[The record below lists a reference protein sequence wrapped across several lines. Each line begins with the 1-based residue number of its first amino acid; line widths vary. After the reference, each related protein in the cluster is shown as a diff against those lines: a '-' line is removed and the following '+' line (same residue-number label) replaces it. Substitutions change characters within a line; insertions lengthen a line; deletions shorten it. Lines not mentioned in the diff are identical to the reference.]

1 MFYYIQIFIIYY
13 NKSMEKCLLKKIE
26 KINNFGSF
34 KNFNADNNLNEF
46 QQYNLIW
53 GLNGTGKTTLSR
65 FFECLNLG
73 FIPKEYDSND
83 YKDDFSIKLSDE
95 DNQYTTLDTFKD
107 NFYIGKIKIFNN
119 HFVETNLSLDSSTA
133 KTKAITYT
141 IGETNKDLKTK
152 ITELEKELESYYI
165 EHKGKTF
172 RKIDFDIENIE
183 KNITNEYTNI
193 ATKIRA
199 DLCIPSQKFTR
210 DHFFLEFSNERING
224 KPEINKTE
232 KEEAQKKFTQP
243 SKEKLTIVLD
253 ELILGNEINTI
264 NDLLKQTVTRKQNC
278 NDELMKWLA
287 EGLKHKTTTQCPFCH
302 QDTDSIWELRYNE
315 IQEVL
320 KKDDSYLK
328 LENEILKMIDTLN
341 QRVQIANTNKIFNLR
356 VSDFINEID
365 DEKLNNYKTSFKKYI
380 ESVNSI
386 ISVLRS
392 KQNNK
397 DLTPDI
403 SDFISQI
410 KDFGN
415 IKSAFNQTIINN
427 NKSVET
433 IEQDKSQAKKI
444 VIKYYIAENFDNL
457 NSQIS
462 NIDNLNAQ
470 KEPIIK
476 KIDNIKSEIDKLK
489 AELSNQKLP
498 IAEIEKYINIVFGY
512 KKFQIEFEDITNSYI
527 IKRDGDKIAKNLSEG
542 EKTVIAFAYFLATL
556 KSKDFDFSKS
566 IIVIDD
572 PVSSLDQQYLF
583 NLLNLL
589 MNKFAS
595 HKTFSQLFILTHNFY
610 FFKKI
615 RAILFNKNKDY
626 NNNFKSQPEQKQE
639 PSQEHLLYEVFQ
651 IQKNETSYINNADK
665 YLKSFDSEYSY
676 TISYL
681 RNALKLPEED
691 LKQIPLGNSIRK
703 ILEIFLAFRC
713 PKEKTIFT
721 RYNKVIKEWDEIDKN
736 KFKYLQDIA
745 NATSHTE
752 GCEDLEALEE
762 FKLFIG
768 KNEINQLFEFI
779 KKADELHYNQLPK

>member
-1 MFYYIQIFIIYY
+1 
-13 NKSMEKCLLKKIE
+13 MEKCLLKKIE

-83 YKDDFSIKLSDE
+83 YKDDFSVKLVDE
-95 DNQYTTLDTFKD
+95 NAQDQTLNTFKD

-141 IGETNKDLKTK
+141 IGESNKDLKTK
-152 ITELEKELESYYI
+152 IADLEKELESYYI
-165 EHKGKTF
+165 EHKGKKF
-172 RKIDFDIENIE
+172 RKIDFDVENA
-183 KNITNEYTNI
+183 KNNINNDCSNI
-193 ATKIRA
+193 AAEIRA
-199 DLCIPSQKFTR
+199 DLCISNSQSYKR
-210 DHFFLEFSNERING
+210 DHFFVEFSSELVNG
-224 KPEINKTE
+224 KPKITKTE
-232 KEEAQKKFTQP
+232 KDEAQKKFTQP

-264 NDLLKQTVTRKQNC
+264 NDLLKQTVTRKLNC

-302 QDTDSIWELRYNE
+302 QDTDSVWELRYNE
-315 IQEVL
+315 IQEIL

-356 VSDFINEID
+356 VTDFINEID

-403 SDFISQI
+403 SDSISQI
-410 KDFGN
+410 EDFGN
-415 IKSAFNQTIINN
+415 IKSAFNQIITNN
-427 NKSVET
+427 NKSVDT
-433 IEQDKSQAKKI
+433 IEQDKSQAMKT

-476 KIDNIKSEIDKLK
+476 KIDTIKSEIDKLK

-556 KSKDFDFSKS
+556 KSMDFDFSKS

-572 PVSSLDQQYLF
+572 PVSSLNQQYLF

-626 NNNFKSQPEQKQE
+626 NNNFNSQTEQKQE

-651 IQKNETSYINNADK
+651 IQKNDTSYINNADK

-681 RNALKLPEED
+681 RHALKLPEED

-713 PKEKTIFT
+713 PTEKTIFT
-721 RYNKVIKEWDEIDKN
+721 RYNKVIKGWDEIDKN

-768 KNEINQLFEFI
+768 KNELMQLFEFI
-779 KKADELHYNQLPK
+779 EKVDEAHYKQLPK

>member
-1 MFYYIQIFIIYY
+1 
-13 NKSMEKCLLKKIE
+13 MEKCLLKKIE

-83 YKDDFSIKLSDE
+83 YKDDFSVKLVDE
-95 DNQYTTLDTFKD
+95 NAQDQTLNTFKD

-141 IGETNKDLKTK
+141 IGESNKDLKTK
-152 ITELEKELESYYI
+152 IADLEKELESYYI
-165 EHKGKTF
+165 EHKGKKF
-172 RKIDFDIENIE
+172 RKIDFDVENA
-183 KNITNEYTNI
+183 KNNINNDCSNI
-193 ATKIRA
+193 AAEIRA
-199 DLCIPSQKFTR
+199 DLCISNSQSYKR
-210 DHFFLEFSNERING
+210 DHFFVEFSSELVNE
-224 KPEINKTE
+224 KPKITKTE
-232 KEEAQKKFTQP
+232 KDEAQKKFTQP

-264 NDLLKQTVTRKQNC
+264 NDLLKQTVTRKLNC

-302 QDTDSIWELRYNE
+302 QDTDSVWELRYNE
-315 IQEVL
+315 IQEIL

-356 VSDFINEID
+356 VTDFINEID

-403 SDFISQI
+403 SDSISQI
-410 KDFGN
+410 EDFGN
-415 IKSAFNQTIINN
+415 IKSAFNQIITNN
-427 NKSVET
+427 NKSVDT
-433 IEQDKSQAKKI
+433 IEQDKSQAMKT

-476 KIDNIKSEIDKLK
+476 KIDTIKSEIDKLK

-556 KSKDFDFSKS
+556 KSMDFDFSKS

-626 NNNFKSQPEQKQE
+626 NNNFNSQTEQKQE

-651 IQKNETSYINNADK
+651 IQKNDTSYINNADK

-681 RNALKLPEED
+681 RHALKLPEED

-713 PKEKTIFT
+713 PTEKTIFT
-721 RYNKVIKEWDEIDKN
+721 RYNKVIKGWDEIDKN

-768 KNEINQLFEFI
+768 KNELMQLFEFI
-779 KKADELHYNQLPK
+779 EKVDEAHYKQLPK

>member
-1 MFYYIQIFIIYY
+1 M
-13 NKSMEKCLLKKIE
+13 KKCLLKKIE

-83 YKDDFSIKLSDE
+83 YKDDFSVKLVDE
-95 DNQYTTLDTFKD
+95 NAQDQTLNTFKD

-119 HFVETNLSLDSSTA
+119 HFVETNLSLDSSSA

-141 IGETNKDLKTK
+141 IGKSNKDLKTK
-152 ITELEKELESYYI
+152 IADLEKELESYYI
-165 EHKGKTF
+165 EHKGKKF
-172 RKIDFDIENIE
+172 RKIDFDVENA
-183 KNITNEYTNI
+183 KNNINNDCSNI
-193 ATKIRA
+193 AAEIRA
-199 DLCIPSQKFTR
+199 DLCISNSQSYKR
-210 DHFFLEFSNERING
+210 DHFFVEFSSELVNG
-224 KPEINKTE
+224 KPKITKTE
-232 KEEAQKKFTQP
+232 KDEAQKKFTQP

-264 NDLLKQTVTRKQNC
+264 NDLLKQTVTRKLNC

-302 QDTDSIWELRYNE
+302 QDTDSVWELRYNE
-315 IQEVL
+315 IQEIL

-356 VSDFINEID
+356 VTDFINEID

-403 SDFISQI
+403 SDSISQI
-410 KDFGN
+410 EDFGN
-415 IKSAFNQTIINN
+415 IKSAFNQIITNN
-427 NKSVET
+427 NKSVDT
-433 IEQDKSQAKKI
+433 IEQDKSQAMKT

-476 KIDNIKSEIDKLK
+476 KIDTIKSEIDKLK

-556 KSKDFDFSKS
+556 KSMDFDFSKS

-626 NNNFKSQPEQKQE
+626 NNNFNSQTEQKQE

-651 IQKNETSYINNADK
+651 IQKNDTSYINNADK

-681 RNALKLPEED
+681 RHALKLPEED

-713 PKEKTIFT
+713 PTEKTIFT
-721 RYNKVIKEWDEIDKN
+721 RYNKVIKGWDEIDKN

-768 KNEINQLFEFI
+768 KNELMQLFEFI
-779 KKADELHYNQLPK
+779 EKVDEAHYKQLPK

>member
-1 MFYYIQIFIIYY
+1 
-13 NKSMEKCLLKKIE
+13 MEKCLLKKIE

-83 YKDDFSIKLSDE
+83 YKDDFSVKLVDE
-95 DNQYTTLDTFKD
+95 NAQDQTLNTFKD

-119 HFVETNLSLDSSTA
+119 HFVETNLSLDSSSA

-141 IGETNKDLKTK
+141 IGESNKDLKTK
-152 ITELEKELESYYI
+152 IADLEKELESYYI
-165 EHKGKTF
+165 EHKGKKF
-172 RKIDFDIENIE
+172 RKIDFDVENA
-183 KNITNEYTNI
+183 KNNINNDCSNI
-193 ATKIRA
+193 AAEIRA
-199 DLCIPSQKFTR
+199 DLCISNSQSYKR
-210 DHFFLEFSNERING
+210 DHFFVEFSSELVNG
-224 KPEINKTE
+224 KPKITKTE
-232 KEEAQKKFTQP
+232 KDEAQKKFTQP

-264 NDLLKQTVTRKQNC
+264 NDLLKQTVTRKLNC

-302 QDTDSIWELRYNE
+302 QDTDSVWELRYNE
-315 IQEVL
+315 IQEIL

-356 VSDFINEID
+356 VTDFINEID

-403 SDFISQI
+403 SDSISQI
-410 KDFGN
+410 EDFGN
-415 IKSAFNQTIINN
+415 IKSAFNQIITNN
-427 NKSVET
+427 NKSVDT
-433 IEQDKSQAKKI
+433 IEQDKSQAMKT

-476 KIDNIKSEIDKLK
+476 KIDTIKSEIDKLK

-556 KSKDFDFSKS
+556 KSMDFDFSKS

-615 RAILFNKNKDY
+615 RSILFNKNKDY
-626 NNNFKSQPEQKQE
+626 NNNFNSQTEQKQE

-651 IQKNETSYINNADK
+651 IQKNDTSYINNADK

-681 RNALKLPEED
+681 RHALKLPEKD

-713 PKEKTIFT
+713 PTEKTIFT
-721 RYNKVIKEWDEIDKN
+721 RYNKVIKGWDEIDKN

-768 KNEINQLFEFI
+768 KNELMQLFEFI
-779 KKADELHYNQLPK
+779 EKVDEAHYKQLPK

>member
-1 MFYYIQIFIIYY
+1 
-13 NKSMEKCLLKKIE
+13 
-26 KINNFGSF
+26 
-34 KNFNADNNLNEF
+34 
-46 QQYNLIW
+46 
-53 GLNGTGKTTLSR
+53 
-65 FFECLNLG
+65 
-73 FIPKEYDSND
+73 
-83 YKDDFSIKLSDE
+83 
-95 DNQYTTLDTFKD
+95 
-107 NFYIGKIKIFNN
+107 
-119 HFVETNLSLDSSTA
+119 
-133 KTKAITYT
+133 
-141 IGETNKDLKTK
+141 
-152 ITELEKELESYYI
+152 
-165 EHKGKTF
+165 
-172 RKIDFDIENIE
+172 
-183 KNITNEYTNI
+183 
-193 ATKIRA
+193 
-199 DLCIPSQKFTR
+199 
-210 DHFFLEFSNERING
+210 
-224 KPEINKTE
+224 
-232 KEEAQKKFTQP
+232 
-243 SKEKLTIVLD
+243 
-253 ELILGNEINTI
+253 
-264 NDLLKQTVTRKQNC
+264 
-278 NDELMKWLA
+278 MKWLA

-302 QDTDSIWELRYNE
+302 QDTDSVWELRYNE
-315 IQEVL
+315 IQEIL

-356 VSDFINEID
+356 VTDFINEID

-403 SDFISQI
+403 SDSISQI
-410 KDFGN
+410 EDFGN
-415 IKSAFNQTIINN
+415 IKSAFNQIITNN
-427 NKSVET
+427 NKSVDT
-433 IEQDKSQAKKI
+433 IEQDKSQAMKT

-476 KIDNIKSEIDKLK
+476 KIDTIKSEIDKLK

-556 KSKDFDFSKS
+556 KSMDFDFSKS

-626 NNNFKSQPEQKQE
+626 NNNFNSQTEQKQE

-651 IQKNETSYINNADK
+651 IQKNDTSYINNADK

-681 RNALKLPEED
+681 RHALKLPEED

-713 PKEKTIFT
+713 PTEKTIFT
-721 RYNKVIKEWDEIDKN
+721 RYNKVIKGWDEIDKN

-768 KNEINQLFEFI
+768 KNELMQLFEFI
-779 KKADELHYNQLPK
+779 EKVDEAHYKQLPK

>member
-1 MFYYIQIFIIYY
+1 
-13 NKSMEKCLLKKIE
+13 MEKCLLKKIE

-34 KNFNADNNLNEF
+34 KKFNAGDQLNEF

-73 FIPKEYDSND
+73 FIPTEYDSND
-83 YKDDFSIKLSDE
+83 YKDDFSVNVIDENAKYHTLS
-95 DNQYTTLDTFKD
+95 TFKD
-107 NFYIGKIKIFNN
+107 NYYIGKIKIFNN
-119 HFVETNLSLDSSTA
+119 HFVETNLSLDSNTA

-141 IGETNKDLKTK
+141 FGEINKNLKTK
-152 ITELEKELESYYI
+152 IADLEKELESYYI
-165 EHKGKTF
+165 EHKGKKYL
-172 RKIDFDIENIE
+172 KIDYDIENTDN
-183 KNITNEYTNI
+183 NINNECTNI
-193 ATKIRA
+193 AAEIRA
-199 DLCIPSQKFTR
+199 DLCISNSQSYKR
-210 DHFFLEFSNERING
+210 DHFFADFSSEIKTG
-224 KPEINKTE
+224 KPQITKTE
-232 KEEAQKKFTQP
+232 KEEAQKKYTQP
-243 SKEKLTIVLD
+243 SKEKLTLVLD
-253 ELILGNEINTI
+253 ELILESEIKTI
-264 NDLLKQTVTRKQNC
+264 NDLLNQTVTRKQNC
-278 NDELMKWLA
+278 NDELMNWLA
-287 EGLKHKTTTQCPFCH
+287 EGLKHKTTTLCPFCH
-302 QDTDSIWELRYNE
+302 QNTDQIWKLRYKE
-315 IQEVL
+315 IQEIL

-341 QRVQIANTNKIFNLR
+341 QRVQTANTNKIFNLR
-356 VSDFINEID
+356 VTDFINEID
-365 DEKLNNYKTSFKKYI
+365 EEKLNNYKESFKKYI

-386 ISVLRS
+386 INELRN
-392 KQNNK
+392 KNNNK
-397 DLTPDI
+397 DLTPNI
-403 SDFISQI
+403 TDFIFQI
-410 KDFGN
+410 KDFAN
-415 IKSAFNQTIINN
+415 IKSTFNQIIINN

-433 IEQDKSQAKKI
+433 IEQDKSQAMKT

-457 NSQIS
+457 NSQIN
-462 NIDNLNAQ
+462 NIDNLKKQ

-476 KIDNIKSEIDKLK
+476 IIDTLYPEIDKLK
-489 AELSNQKLP
+489 AKLSNQELP
-498 IAEIEKYINIVFGY
+498 ITEIEKYINIVFGY
-512 KKFQIEFEDITNSYI
+512 KKFQIEFEDKTNSYI

-626 NNNFKSQPEQKQE
+626 NNDLKKQAEQKKE
-639 PSQEHLLYEVFQ
+639 PFQEHLLYEIFQ
-651 IQKNETSYINNADK
+651 IQKNDTSYINNADK

-681 RNALKLPEED
+681 KNALKLPEED
-691 LKQIPLGNSIRK
+691 LKQIPIGNSIRK

-713 PKEKTIFT
+713 PTQKTIFT
-721 RYNKVIKEWDEIDKN
+721 RYNNVIKGWDEIDKN

-762 FKLFIG
+762 FKLFVG

-779 KKADELHYNQLPK
+779 KKVDEAHYKQLPK

>member
-1 MFYYIQIFIIYY
+1 
-13 NKSMEKCLLKKIE
+13 MEKCLLKKIE

-34 KNFNADNNLNEF
+34 KKFTAGDQLNEF

-73 FIPKEYDSND
+73 FVPDEYDSKDYNND
-83 YKDDFSIKLSDE
+83 FLVKIIDE
-95 DNQYTTLDTFKD
+95 DMQYHTLNTFKD

-152 ITELEKELESYYI
+152 IVNLEKELESYYI
-165 EHKGKTF
+165 EQKGKKF
-172 RKIDFDIENIE
+172 RKIDFDIENAENSI
-183 KNITNEYTNI
+183 NNECTNI
-193 ATKIRA
+193 AAEIRA
-199 DLCIPSQKFTR
+199 DLCISNSQSYKR
-210 DHFFLEFSNERING
+210 DHFFVDFSGERVDG
-224 KPEINKTE
+224 KPEITKMQ
-232 KEEAQKKFTQP
+232 KEEARKKYTQP
-243 SKEKLTIVLD
+243 SKEKLAIDFD
-253 ELILGNEINTI
+253 ELISENEINTI
-264 NDLLKQTVTRKQNC
+264 NNLLNQTVTRKQNC
-278 NDELMKWLA
+278 NDELINWLA
-287 EGLKHKTTTQCPFCH
+287 EGLKHKTNTKCPFCH
-302 QDTDSIWELRYNE
+302 QDTDNIWNLRYNE
-315 IQEVL
+315 IQELL

-328 LENEILKMIDTLN
+328 LENDILKMIDTLN
-341 QRVQIANTNKIFNLR
+341 QRVQVANTNKIFNLR
-356 VSDFINEID
+356 ITDFINEID
-365 DEKLNNYKTSFKKYI
+365 DENLNNYKASFKKYI
-380 ESVNSI
+380 ENVNSI
-386 ISVLRS
+386 INILRN
-392 KQNNK
+392 KQKNK
-397 DLTPDI
+397 DLTPNI

-410 KDFGN
+410 KDFNN
-415 IKSAFNQTIINN
+415 IKSEFAQIIINN
-427 NKSVET
+427 NKSIET
-433 IEQDKSQAKKI
+433 FEKDKSQAMKT

-462 NIDNLNAQ
+462 NIDSLNKQ

-476 KIDNIKSEIDKLK
+476 KINNIKSEIDKLK

-498 IAEIEKYINIVFGY
+498 IAEIEKYINIIFGY
-512 KKFQIEFEDITNSYI
+512 KKFQIEFEDSTKSYV
-527 IKRDGDKIAKNLSEG
+527 IKRDGNKIAKNLSEG

-556 KSKDFDFSKS
+556 KSKDFDLSKS

-589 MNKFAS
+589 MNKFDS
-595 HKTFSQLFILTHNFY
+595 PKTFSQLFILTHNFY
-610 FFKKI
+610 FFKKV
-615 RAILFNKNKDY
+615 RAILLNKNKEY
-626 NNNFKSQPEQKQE
+626 NNNLKSQAEQKQE
-639 PSQEHLLYEVFQ
+639 PFQEHLLYEVFQ
-651 IQKNETSYINNADK
+651 IQKNDTSYINNADK
-665 YLKSFDSEYSY
+665 YLKDFDSEYSY

-681 RNALKLPEED
+681 RKALKLPEED

-713 PKEKTIFT
+713 PSKKTIFT
-721 RYNKVIKEWDEIDKN
+721 RYNNVIKGWDEIDKN

-779 KKADELHYNQLPK
+779 EKVDEPHYKQLPK

>member
-1 MFYYIQIFIIYY
+1 
-13 NKSMEKCLLKKIE
+13 MEKCLLKKIE

-83 YKDDFSIKLSDE
+83 YKDDFSVKLVDE
-95 DNQYTTLDTFKD
+95 NAQDQTLNTFKD

-141 IGETNKDLKTK
+141 IGESNKDLKTK
-152 ITELEKELESYYI
+152 IADLEKELESYYI
-165 EHKGKTF
+165 EHKGKKF
-172 RKIDFDIENIE
+172 RKIDFDVENA
-183 KNITNEYTNI
+183 KNNINNDCSNI
-193 ATKIRA
+193 AAEIRA
-199 DLCIPSQKFTR
+199 DLCISNSQSYKR
-210 DHFFLEFSNERING
+210 DHFFVEFSSELVNG
-224 KPEINKTE
+224 KPKITKTE
-232 KEEAQKKFTQP
+232 KDEAQKKFTQP

-264 NDLLKQTVTRKQNC
+264 NDLLKQTVTRKLNC

-302 QDTDSIWELRYNE
+302 QDTDSVWELRYNE
-315 IQEVL
+315 IQEIL

-356 VSDFINEID
+356 VTDFINEID

-403 SDFISQI
+403 SDSISQI
-410 KDFGN
+410 EDFGN
-415 IKSAFNQTIINN
+415 IKSAFNQIITNN
-427 NKSVET
+427 NKSVDT
-433 IEQDKSQAKKI
+433 IEQDKSQAMKT

-476 KIDNIKSEIDKLK
+476 KIDTIKSEIDKLK

-556 KSKDFDFSKS
+556 KSMDFDFSKS

-626 NNNFKSQPEQKQE
+626 NNNFNSQTEQKQE

-651 IQKNETSYINNADK
+651 IQKNDTSYINNADK

-681 RNALKLPEED
+681 RHALKLPEED

-713 PKEKTIFT
+713 PTEKTIFT
-721 RYNKVIKEWDEIDKN
+721 RYNKVIKGWDEIDKN

-768 KNEINQLFEFI
+768 KNELMQLFEFI
-779 KKADELHYNQLPK
+779 EKVDEAHYKQLPK

>member
-224 KPEINKTE
+224 KPEITKTE

>member
-1 MFYYIQIFIIYY
+1 
-13 NKSMEKCLLKKIE
+13 MEKCLLKKIE

-83 YKDDFSIKLSDE
+83 YKDDFSVKLVDE
-95 DNQYTTLDTFKD
+95 NAQDQTLNTFKD

-119 HFVETNLSLDSSTA
+119 HFVETNLSLDSSSA

-141 IGETNKDLKTK
+141 IGESNKDLKTK
-152 ITELEKELESYYI
+152 IADLEKELESYYI
-165 EHKGKTF
+165 EHKGKKF
-172 RKIDFDIENIE
+172 RKIDFDVENA
-183 KNITNEYTNI
+183 KNNINNDCSNI
-193 ATKIRA
+193 AAEIRA
-199 DLCIPSQKFTR
+199 DLCISNSQSYKR
-210 DHFFLEFSNERING
+210 DHFFVEFSSELVNG
-224 KPEINKTE
+224 KPKITKTE
-232 KEEAQKKFTQP
+232 KDEAQKKFTQP

-264 NDLLKQTVTRKQNC
+264 NDLLKQTVTRKLNC

-302 QDTDSIWELRYNE
+302 QDTDSVWELRYNE
-315 IQEVL
+315 IQEIL

-356 VSDFINEID
+356 VTDFINEID

-403 SDFISQI
+403 SDSISQI
-410 KDFGN
+410 EDFGN
-415 IKSAFNQTIINN
+415 IKSAFNQIITNN
-427 NKSVET
+427 NKSVDT
-433 IEQDKSQAKKI
+433 IEQDKSQAMKT

-476 KIDNIKSEIDKLK
+476 KIDTIKSEIDKLK

-556 KSKDFDFSKS
+556 KSMDFDFSKS

-626 NNNFKSQPEQKQE
+626 NNNFNSQTEQKQE

-651 IQKNETSYINNADK
+651 IQKNDTSYINNADK

-681 RNALKLPEED
+681 RHALKLPEED

-713 PKEKTIFT
+713 PTEKTIFT
-721 RYNKVIKEWDEIDKN
+721 RYNKVIKGWDEIDKN

-768 KNEINQLFEFI
+768 KNELMQLFEFI
-779 KKADELHYNQLPK
+779 EKVDEAHYKQLPK